1 MATAKIERITGD
13 RGVLQSGRTRRLT
26 RAMTLLIALGLLTVS
41 LYIRK
46 DVFLTPH
53 LRGDQRFY
61 IATAMKLANDGI
73 RGYTVRGTDIRM
85 QDDFF
90 AYLDTAHEGGKG
102 NVLQYLSEREGVRY
116 YDMPLL
122 TTPPLL
128 SYALVFSHGVFNPG
142 EKYAV
147 PYRKWTPGN
156 GCYTAAQYT
165 RKQLYAII
173 VPLLSS
179 LLLVLLVFVLGR
191 SLFGLEAATWA
202 AFLVAIC
209 PTDIL
214 TSQKIWADDLT
225 ALFVALSVLLFI
237 QARKRGRLLLAA
249 LAGVCAGLAA
259 TAKPTGGLIVIVIGL
274 YHLWLTRHDIRHGRF
289 KAVVFDKTIIAFL
302 AASFLASLPWYG
314 LVTVTYGK
322 PWYRGSLALID
333 ETAPWFRMLQER
345 SRYIYLVNIPAQT
358 PVLLLAYYVLLDLAR
373 RLTGKDYR
381 VLLFLWLIVY
391 LYVVW
396 GYKEERYLLP
406 AIPAAA
412 LLSGLYLQRIRVWC
426 DHRVGFHAGKILVIL
441 ALVLCSI
448 WSVPLARNVV
458 LNNRALIE
466 FPL

>member
-1 MATAKIERITGD
+1 M
-13 RGVLQSGRTRRLT
+13 
-26 RAMTLLIALGLLTVS
+26 S

-46 DVFLTPH
+46 DVYLTPH
-53 LRGDQRFY
+53 VRGDQRFY

-73 RGYTVRGTDIRM
+73 RGYTLRGTDLRV

-90 AYLDTAHEGGKG
+90 AYLDAAREGDKG
-102 NVLQYLSEREGVRY
+102 NVLRYLSEHEGVRY

-128 SYALVFSHGVFNPG
+128 SYALVFSHGVFSPG

-147 PYRKWTPGN
+147 PHRKWIPGN
-156 GCYTAAQYT
+156 GLYSPSQYA

-179 LLLVLLVFVLGR
+179 LLLVLLVFLLGR
-191 SLFGLEAATWA
+191 SMFGREAATWA
-202 AFLVAIC
+202 AFLVVIC

-237 QARKRGRLLLAA
+237 QAKKHDRLLLAA
-249 LAGVCAGLAA
+249 LAGVSAGLAA
-259 TAKPTGGLIVIVIGL
+259 TAKPTGGFIVFAIGL
-274 YHLWLTRHDIRHGRF
+274 YHLWLSRHDIRHGRF
-289 KAVVFDKTIIAFL
+289 KAVVLDKTIIAFF
-302 AASFLASLPWYG
+302 AAGFLASLPWYG
-314 LVTVTYGK
+314 LVTATYGK
-322 PWYRGSLALID
+322 PWYRGSLALLN
-333 ETAPWFRMLQER
+333 ENAPWFRMLHER
-345 SRYIYLVNIPAQT
+345 SRFIYLVNIPAQT
-358 PVLLLAYYVLLDLAR
+358 PLLFLAYYVLLDLVR
-373 RLTGKDYR
+373 RVTSKDYR
-381 VLLFLWLIVY
+381 VLLFLWLFIY
-391 LYVVW
+391 LYLVW

-412 LLSGLYLQRIRVWC
+412 LLAGLYLQRIRAWSDSRFGLHV
-426 DHRVGFHAGKILVIL
+426 GKILVIL
-441 ALVLCSI
+441 ALVLCTI

-458 LNNRALIE
+458 LSDRALIK